1 LSRILSLTDGG
12 FTLAAGSLRPW
23 DRSSSFSITV
33 NMVIDLA
40 QDVATAQG
48 LLLPGYCVPLAVGQF
63 FSRQGRI
70 VLLQV
75 ASHELLA
82 AVRYLVDD
90 RSRHA
95 LTDL

>member
-1 LSRILSLTDGG
+1 MSRILSLTDGG
-12 FTLAAGSLRPW
+12 FTLAAGSLRPS
-23 DRSSSFSITV
+23 DRSSSLSSTV
-33 NMVIDLA
+33 NIVIDLA
-40 QDVATAQG
+40 QDVAAAQG
-48 LLLPGYCVPLAVGQF
+48 LLLLGYCVPLAVGQF
-63 FSRQGRI
+63 LSRQGRI

-90 RSRHA
+90 WSRHA